1 MTVDS
6 IDGES
11 VETGGGSDER
21 SSYSDSTMMGG
32 DVSDF
37 REKSERLH
45 RLV

>member
-21 SSYSDSTMMGG
+21 SSYSDSTMMGV
-32 DVSDF
+32 DVSDLWY
-37 REKSERLH
+37 EL
-45 RLV
+45 